1 MEIEMKKITF
11 SGLALTLGLLTSTNA
26 LANNTM
32 MVSEA
37 ANYKADMAM
46 SLQQQ
51 LLDPEFKQ
59 RLLAQLAQA
68 KTPILFSNVMANKL
82 SQDTQQMLDVAS
94 TQGLYPEVWLH
105 TPNVSTSNNSADL
118 LIAYVPEGDEDQ
130 WQFIPAI
137 DAATGESL
145 QLDVDQAP
153 ERPVL
158 VVETHGSYSMQ
169 YFIADLNTQL
179 SNLTPRLSYQAD
191 ISNQALNTSIET
203 TKLTKI
209 SLKNDQEPWIKG
221 GAEIF
226 TIVAGV
232 FDNNNPSIKAVG
244 LPYLDHD
251 NTNYY
256 PNQLIINW
264 NDYDYNAVN
273 FSMYEEDSGTNYKE
287 LAKALVTAV
296 GAIGSLAGYPSATA
310 IAEITNRIQDAMP
323 DSWYTDDHDY
333 VDTCYTL
340 VKGESLNDQWCAAGN
355 ARIST
360 RPFELQSN

>member
-1 MEIEMKKITF
+1 MTLR
-11 SGLALTLGLLTSTNA
+11 GLVLSLGLLASSQA
-26 LANNTM
+26 
-32 MVSEA
+32 A
-37 ANYKADMAM
+37 ANDQLYVTDNASYKVDMAN

-51 LLDPEFKQ
+51 LLDPAFKQ
-59 RLLAQLAQA
+59 RLLHQLSQN
-68 KTPILFSNVMANKL
+68 KTPMLFSNAMANKM
-82 SQDTQQMLDVAS
+82 SQDTQTMLDVAS
-94 TQGLYPEVWLH
+94 TQGIYPEVWLH
-105 TPNVSTSNNSADL
+105 TADNSTQAALDSEEL
-118 LIAYVPEGDEDQ
+118 LIAYVPEGDEDE
-130 WQFIPAI
+130 WQYIPAI
-137 DAATGESL
+137 RAATGEAL
-145 QLDVDQAP
+145 QLDVNQAP
-153 ERPVL
+153 QQPVI
-158 VVETHGSYSMQ
+158 VVETHGSHSMQ
-169 YFIADLNTQL
+169 RFVADLNAGFQQL
-179 SNLTPRLSYQAD
+179 STKNRLSKQAM
-191 ISNQALNTSIET
+191 NTNVET

-209 SLKNDQEPWIKG
+209 SLQNDQEPWIKG

-232 FDNNNPSIKAVG
+232 FDNNVPSIQAVE

-264 NDYDYNAVN
+264 SDYDYNAVN

-296 GAIGSLAGYPSATA
+296 GAIGSLAGYPQVAA

-340 VKGESLNDQWCAAGN
+340 VKGESLNDQWCAAAN
-355 ARIST
+355 AKIST
-360 RPFELQSN
+360 RPFTLQSN